1 MLPKG
6 EGEVLRHYSRGD
18 DALEILPVALAREK
32 KIKKTHL
39 LCRQYIIVHRQ
50 HHKPRAM
57 RWMDGWM
64 VIITS
69 SSSHHHHD
77 GAFIFQKDG
86 GKMKI

>member
-1 MLPKG
+1 
-6 EGEVLRHYSRGD
+6 
-18 DALEILPVALAREK
+18 
-32 KIKKTHL
+32 
-39 LCRQYIIVHRQ
+39 
-50 HHKPRAM
+50 
-57 RWMDGWM
+57 MDGWM